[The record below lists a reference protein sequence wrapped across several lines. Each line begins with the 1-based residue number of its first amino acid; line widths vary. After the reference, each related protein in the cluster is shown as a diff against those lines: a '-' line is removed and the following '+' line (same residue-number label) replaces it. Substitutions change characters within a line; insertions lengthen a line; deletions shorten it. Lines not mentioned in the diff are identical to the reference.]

1 MYVDVDKIS
10 FAYETRPSGG
20 LKPEPAWILKD
31 YSLALERGDIL
42 GLAGPSGQGKST
54 LLRLIAGLE
63 RPQGGRIAI
72 DGGLLSSE
80 RIFVPP
86 EARGVG
92 MVFQDLGLFPHLT
105 VAGNVAYGLFR
116 LSRRMRRDR
125 VQAMLEMARM
135 PELKDRHPYQ
145 LSGGQQQRVAIA
157 RALAPQPKVLLLDE
171 PFSGLDAHLKS
182 GLRAEL
188 RELLIKTA
196 TTAIVVSHDLA
207 DLEDVCGSIQVIDQN
222 TAKGES

>member
-1 MYVDVDKIS
+1 MYVEIDKLG
-10 FAYETRPSGG
+10 FAYETRSPGG
-20 LKPEPAWILKD
+20 LPAEPAWILKD
-31 YSLALERGDIL
+31 YSLSLARGEVL

-63 RPQGGRIAI
+63 RPLRGSVGI
-72 DGGLLSSE
+72 DGRLLSAE
-80 RIFVPP
+80 GIFTPP

-105 VAGNVAYGLFR
+105 VSGNVAYGLFR
-116 LSRRMRRDR
+116 LPRRLRRER
-125 VQAMLEMARM
+125 VQAMLEMVRM
-135 PELKDRHPYQ
+135 PELKDRYPYQ

-171 PFSGLDAHLKS
+171 PFSSLDSHLKS
-182 GLRAEL
+182 GLRAER
-188 RELLIKTA
+188 RELLARTA

-207 DLEDVCGSIQVIDQN
+207 DLEDVCGSIRLIDSRS
-222 TAKGES
+222 AKGGA